1 MVFNVIILL
10 YVNNSKHF
18 LWFTNCL
25 MIGVLIHP
33 WNHGRTN
40 ALSLDI
46 FNNSIYMYVYM
57 YTIYGIDSLVANLFD
72 DDIGVLRNL
81 RSVSIDHKL

>member
-1 MVFNVIILL
+1 
-10 YVNNSKHF
+10 
-18 LWFTNCL
+18 
-25 MIGVLIHP
+25 MIGVLIYP

-46 FNNSIYMYVYM
+46 FNNSTYIYVCIYVY
-57 YTIYGIDSLVANLFD
+57 IYEIDSLVANLFD

-81 RSVSIDHKL
+81 RSVSIDHKLQI